1 MSEAATVM
9 TVRERFAAMAA
20 GTDDT
25 IDVAQGALLVAQ
37 EEYPHLDVDKY
48 FRQLDEL
55 AKAAAAGMRSDMSA
69 GEHVAELNRFLFV
82 EQGFVGNNDN
92 YYDPRNSYL
101 NEVLDR
107 RTGIPISLGVVYSEV
122 AQRLGLPVYG
132 VSFPGHFLAKYLGDP
147 EIIIDPYFGTVI
159 NERECAQRLRGIYGA
174 KARFN
179 RRLLHPASPREILV
193 RLLSNLKQ
201 IYVDNSDFNRA
212 LVCVDRILLLV
223 PDEARE
229 LRDRGILYQRLECY
243 TAALRDFEQYLR
255 LLPDDEAAPII
266 RENLPDLYRQ
276 AALLQ

>member
-1 MSEAATVM
+1 
-9 TVRERFAAMAA
+9 MAA
-20 GTDDT
+20 QPDEG
-25 IDVAQGALLVAQ
+25 IDVARAALLVAQ
-37 EEYPHLDVDKY
+37 EEYPQLEVDTY
-48 FRQLDEL
+48 LAQLDQL
-55 AKAAAAGMRSDMSA
+55 AKAAAAGMRSRMSA
-69 GEHVAELNRFLFV
+69 AEQVAALNHFLFV
-82 EQGFVGNNDN
+82 EQGFVGNNEN

-159 NERECAQRLRGIYGA
+159 SEKECAQRLRGIYGA
-174 KARFN
+174 KARFD
-179 RRLLHPASPREILV
+179 RKLLHPAGPREILV

-201 IYVDNSDFNRA
+201 IYVDSSDFTRA
-212 LVCVDRILLLV
+212 LACVDRILLLV
-223 PDEARE
+223 PDEGRE
-229 LRDRGILYQRLECY
+229 FRDRGILYQRLECY
-243 TAALRDFEQYLR
+243 TAALRDFEAYLR
-255 LLPDDEAAPII
+255 LLPDDNAAPLI